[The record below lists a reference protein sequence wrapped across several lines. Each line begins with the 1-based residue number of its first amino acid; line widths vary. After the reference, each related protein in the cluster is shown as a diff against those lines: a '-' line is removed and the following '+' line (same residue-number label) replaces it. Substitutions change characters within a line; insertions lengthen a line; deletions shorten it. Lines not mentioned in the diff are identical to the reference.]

1 MKGDVIFDHFFQKD
15 SLGTVGFGTF
25 RTFRGE
31 GVRGSEIKIMDFGV
45 TGLGIFPQ
53 FYQFF

>member
-1 MKGDVIFDHFFQKD
+1 MKHVILSFKMKGDVIFDHFFQKD

-31 GVRGSEIKIMDFGV
+31 GVRGSEIKSWILV
-45 TGLGIFPQ
+45 SPV
-53 FYQFF
+53 